1 MSTESWL
8 PGIKSGD
15 ERLILA
21 MSSRGFHQEG
31 NIGTAVVSGG
41 SLYIKPQQSL
51 MALTAISEDCAVYR
65 TFI

>member
-15 ERLILA
+15 ERLVLA
-21 MSSRGFHQEG
+21 MSSRGFDQEG

-41 SLYIKPQQSL
+41 SLYIKRPQSL
-51 MALTAISEDCAVYR
+51 TALTTISEDCAVYR
-65 TFI
+65 TFV